1 MTSPVS
7 AYCRTHHLMEETMR
21 KKWFILTLTAIIFLL
36 GALIVNAPTAQMAP
50 TDTVNYNGTIV
61 GAPTFTRAL
70 ADCSALSGVGVG
82 VGYHVQG
89 FQVDASGSYAFSS
102 VQTYD
107 GFLHLYQTAF
117 DPTNALT
124 NCLSGNDDGS
134 GGIGTSEFS
143 FSLTAGVQYF
153 LVTSAFDPTESGTF
167 ANTITGPGTITL
179 GQSAPPE
186 INVDPTSL
194 TANLYAGA
202 TSGYTTT
209 QSLII
214 ENVGELDLE
223 WTILESDQIGNPQG
237 PLPGLDHRL
246 GVPAPAQNMKGDF
259 ASQAPTGGVNNVQ
272 DGSFEAGTPNP
283 YWTEASTNFGT
294 PLCTVAACGTGTGSG
309 PRTGQWWTWFGGIAT
324 AEEGSMTQQ
333 ITIPVGATDLTF
345 YTEAI
350 ICASPND
357 YMEVE
362 IDSTQVF
369 LMTGASPQ
377 CGVLGY
383 ALQTVDISAYADG
396 GTHTLTF
403 HSVTTGAGNTNFFV
417 DDVELLTPDA
427 CQPDSLD
434 WVSVSPSSGTT
445 ISGTQSTVDVTF
457 DATGLAVG
465 VYTGSLCVD
474 SNDPV
479 NNRVT
484 VPVTLTVEA
493 PTDVQLTTV
502 SGQGQRSMVYGVV
515 AAAVII
521 ILGIAWV
528 VRRPNHQI

>member
-1 MTSPVS
+1 
-7 AYCRTHHLMEETMR
+7 MEETMK
-21 KKWFILTLTAIIFLL
+21 KKWFVLSLTTVMLLWGVLFL
-36 GALIVNAPTAQMAP
+36 NAPIAQMAP

-89 FQVDASGSYAFSS
+89 FQVGANGSYSFSS

-107 GFLHLYQTAF
+107 GFLHLYHTAF
-117 DPTNALT
+117 DPTQALQ
-124 NCLSGNDDGS
+124 NCLTGNDDGA
-134 GGIGTSEFS
+134 GGIGTSDFTYT
-143 FSLTAGVQYF
+143 LTAGVQYF

-167 ANTITGPGTITL
+167 NNTISGPGTITL

-186 INVDPTSL
+186 ISVAPTSL
-194 TANLYAGA
+194 TATLYVGS
-202 TSGYTTT
+202 TSGYTVTEQLT
-209 QSLII
+209 IGNL
-214 ENVGELDLE
+214 GELDLE
-223 WTILESDQIGNPQG
+223 WSVLESDQINVPQA
-237 PLPGLDHRL
+237 PLPGSVNRL
-246 GVPAPAQNMKGDF
+246 GVPAPTQNMKGDF
-259 ASQAPTGGVNNVQ
+259 ALPHAPTGGINQVQ

-294 PLCTVAACGTGTGSG
+294 PLCTVAACGTGTGTG
-309 PRTGQWWTWFGGIAT
+309 PRTGQWWAWFGGIAVF
-324 AEEGSMTQQ
+324 EEGSMTQQ
-333 ITIPVGATDLTF
+333 VTIPTGATNLTF

-350 ICASPND
+350 ICASAND
-357 YMEVE
+357 YLEVE

-403 HSVTTGAGNTNFFV
+403 HSITTGAGNTNFFV

-427 CQPDSLD
+427 CQPDNLG
-434 WVSVSPSSGTT
+434 WVSVSPTSGTT

-457 DATGLAVG
+457 DSTGLASG

-479 NNRVT
+479 NGRVS
-484 VPVTLTVEA
+484 VPLTLTVSA
-493 PTDVQLTTV
+493 PTDVQLTTF
-502 SGQGQRSMVYGVV
+502 SGQEQRGVVYGVI
-515 AAAVII
+515 AAAAII
-521 ILGIAWV
+521 MFGIAWV
-528 VRRPNHQI
+528 ARRSNQRV